1 MIYVDCVYRNIFGKW
16 MQVTKEFTNKQQAL
30 RGMYALRSK
39 GFIIDCYRCDDPMD
53 TEWLTHRFK
62 L

>member
-16 MQVTKEFTNKQQAL
+16 MRVTKEFTNKNQAL

-53 TEWLTHRFK
+53 NEWLTYRFK

>member
-16 MQVTKEFTNKQQAL
+16 MRVTKEFTNKQTAL

-53 TEWLTHRFK
+53 TEWLTYRFK